1 MQQGRAPTVYPY
13 RYHLVVMAASA
24 GGISALTAVL
34 ARLPAQFPIPIA
46 IVQHVDP
53 NHVSLVPDIL
63 ARRTP
68 LRVKEAEAHEAM
80 IGGVVYIAPPNHH
93 LLIGGGLSV
102 RLTDTAKVHFVRPSA
117 DELFQSAAESGRQII
132 GVVLSGS
139 GTDGAR
145 GAAAIRLAGGMVIAQ
160 DEASS
165 AFFGMPQAAIEAGAV
180 DQVLPLEAI
189 AEALISLSRTN
200 GHE

>member
-1 MQQGRAPTVYPY
+1 
-13 RYHLVVMAASA
+13 MAASA
-24 GGISALTAVL
+24 GGISALTTVL

-53 NHVSLVPDIL
+53 NHVSLVADIL
-63 ARRTP
+63 GRRTP
-68 LRVKEAEAHEAM
+68 LRVKQAEAREAM
-80 IGGVVYIAPPNHH
+80 LGGVVYIAPPNHH
-93 LLIGGGLSV
+93 FLIGGGLSV
-102 RLTDTAKVHFVRPSA
+102 RLTDTEKVHHVRPSA
-117 DELFQSAAESGRQII
+117 DELFQSAADSGRHII

-145 GAAAIRLAGGMVIAQ
+145 GAAAIRLAGGLVIAQ

-165 AFFGMPQAAIEAGAV
+165 AFFGMPQAAIVAGAV
-180 DQVLPLEAI
+180 DRVLPLDAI
-189 AEALISLSRTN
+189 ATELIALSRTN